1 MRTDDLVAEQILPVL
16 NALGNGEGD
25 LPRIGNHRVRR
36 PRSVRMEPVLG
47 DLEPREA
54 CHVGLGGVRDLGT
67 VLKSICILK

>member
-16 NALGNGEGD
+16 NALRNGEGD

-54 CHVGLGGVRDLGT
+54 CHVGLGGVRDLGA
-67 VLKSICILK
+67 VLK